1 MKKDVYLFFGLLFF
15 FSFLNCQ
22 ELKTQL
28 AHNLRIQ
35 DCGFESKKGSN
46 PFFLEQKRKS
56 FIYNKP
62 RGILLNLSGL
72 GCLDNSPSAGVG
84 GELGFA
90 YINAIGFT
98 TSGYLGGSSN
108 ESIWLGFGT
117 GYTHGLVKTAPYVLI
132 GAGIFY
138 SGIEDEIVGAGTLEF
153 GVNFRLTGWLSAKPS
168 IRLSLGKIDGETA
181 LYSNNVLMVSLT
193 IDPFKLLP
201 YYY

>member
-1 MKKDVYLFFGLLFF
+1 MKKDVYLCFGLLFF

-22 ELKTQL
+22 ELNTEL
-28 AHNLRIQ
+28 AHYSRIE
-35 DCGFESKKGSN
+35 DCGFGSKKGN
-46 PFFLEQKRKS
+46 KPFFLEQKRKS

-72 GCLDNSPSAGVG
+72 GCLDNYPSAGVG
-84 GELGFA
+84 GELGLA
-90 YINAIGFT
+90 YINAFGFT

-108 ESIWLGFGT
+108 ESIWLGFAA
-117 GYTHGLVKTAPYVLI
+117 GYTHGLAKTAPYGLI

-138 SGIEDEIVGAGTLEF
+138 SGMDDIVGAGTLEL

-168 IRLSLGKIDGETA
+168 IRLSLGKIEGETA

-201 YYY
+201 YHY